1 MLEESSTRA
10 IGTYVEKILFCHNVV
25 GAVRFLVPQTK
36 VSEVEIAMDEIQE
49 DMDEIQVDMEEIQE
63 DTGINVLVFII
74 LVQK

>member
-36 VSEVEIAMDEIQE
+36 VSEVEITMDEIQE
-49 DMDEIQVDMEEIQE
+49 DMDEIQHGRNFIAKVMCS
-63 DTGINVLVFII
+63 NSVF
-74 LVQK
+74 